1 MKSRKG
7 FTLIELMVVILIV
20 GILAAV
26 AVPIMRGRIDQA
38 KWSEA
43 QGERKVR
50 ETEESTPS
58 TVSRNRVLDARNAIT
73 PECCVCSSGVCA
85 TLRLPW
91 SEANAAAG
99 SIKTAV
105 RAYIAEKGPTYT
117 YSGLIGTLD
126 TQSIYE
132 ALGFSSSDLDG
143 KYFNQEDYSITA
155 VTADPPSCAI
165 SVTSTKS
172 GGPSGTGKLD
182 ANGDWTVTTK

>member
-1 MKSRKG
+1 MSRKG

-43 QGERKVR
+43 
-50 ETEESTPS
+50 
-58 TVSRNRVLDARNAIT
+58 
-73 PECCVCSSGVCA
+73 
-85 TLRLPW
+85 
-91 SEANAAAG
+91 NAAAG

-105 RAYIAEKGPTYT
+105 RAYIAEKGPTYS
-117 YSGLIGTLD
+117 YSNVLIGKLD

-165 SVTSTKS
+165 SVGPTTKA
-172 GGPSGTGKLD
+172 GGPPGTGTLN
-182 ANGDWTVTTK
+182 AAGDWTVQ

>member
-43 QGERKVR
+43 
-50 ETEESTPS
+50 
-58 TVSRNRVLDARNAIT
+58 
-73 PECCVCSSGVCA
+73 
-85 TLRLPW
+85 
-91 SEANAAAG
+91 NAAAG

-105 RAYIAEKGPTYT
+105 RAYIAEKGPTYS
-117 YSGLIGTLD
+117 YSNVLIGKLD

-165 SVTSTKS
+165 SVGPTTKA
-172 GGPSGTGKLD
+172 GGPPGTGTLN
-182 ANGDWTVTTK
+182 AAGDWTVQ